1 MTPTSSAHPSA
12 PESSPATTGER
23 LGGERFD
30 RLVTGPLVLALACAW
45 GFGEA
50 TFFFIVPDVL
60 LTWIATRSLTAALK
74 ASLAALAG
82 ALVGGA
88 LMVML
93 AHASPE
99 ALRAFLPHVP
109 GINAHLLERVA
120 GQVDELGLVA
130 ILFGPLKGIPYKIY
144 AVEWGK
150 RGGALLTF
158 LLISIPARWVRFA
171 LSAVV
176 TRLVARLIEP
186 LTGHRATVEWLVL
199 AAVWVV
205 FYASY
210 FSRFGW

>member
-1 MTPTSSAHPSA
+1 MTPSTTNASASEPTQ
-12 PESSPATTGER
+12 ATDEGTR
-23 LGGERFD
+23 GGRFD
-30 RLVTGPLVLALACAW
+30 RLVAGPLVLALACAW
-45 GFGEA
+45 GLGEA
-50 TFFFIVPDVL
+50 AFFFIVPDVL
-60 LTWIATRSLTAALK
+60 LTWIATRSLTAAIK

-82 ALVGGA
+82 ALAGGA
-88 LMVML
+88 LMVAL

-99 ALRAFLPHVP
+99 AMHAFLLHIP

-130 ILFGPLKGIPYKIY
+130 VLFGPLKGIPYKIY
-144 AVEWGK
+144 AVEWGQ
-150 RGGALLTF
+150 RGGALFTF

-176 TRLVARLIEP
+176 TRLIARLIEP
-186 LTGHRATVEWLVL
+186 LTGHRAAVEWAVL

-205 FYASY
+205 FYAFY